1 MTNFEQLLYEWYHLN
16 GRDLPWRRT
25 TDPYQ
30 IWISEVILQQ
40 TQVAQGL
47 DYYHRFLARFPNV
60 HALANSS
67 EDEVLK
73 AWQGLGYY
81 SRARNAHAAAKIIV
95 NEYDGVFPA
104 DYKLIRALPG
114 IGDYTAAAIAS
125 FCFQLP
131 YAVVD
136 GNVFRFF
143 SRLFALDTPIDTGAG
158 KKLFFAKANEL
169 LDRKQPHLFN
179 QAVME
184 FGNHVCTP
192 NNPQCVEC
200 PFQNHCQAYSL
211 GRVLA
216 LPVKAKRMERKK
228 RFLHYFIFELPD
240 RTTVVERRNHRDIWH
255 GLYQFP
261 LMEVDRPVDESL
273 VYGHLTQL
281 YPGNVLRG
289 HKIGERKH
297 LLTHQELLVTF
308 WRFSADELNCRH
320 GQLLVSVDDLHKY
333 AFPQLIVAFLDGF
346 FND

>member
-1 MTNFEQLLYEWYHLN
+1 MTNFEQLLYEWYHFN

-25 TDPYQ
+25 TDPYK

-40 TQVAQGL
+40 TQVVQGL

-60 HALANSS
+60 QVLANSL

-95 NEYDGVFPA
+95 NDYNGVFPA

-136 GNVFRFF
+136 GNVFRLF
-143 SRLFALDTPIDTGAG
+143 SRLFALDAPIDTGAG

-184 FGNHVCTP
+184 FGNLVCTP
-192 NNPQCVEC
+192 NQTKCVEC
-200 PFQNHCQAYSL
+200 PFLKHCQAYSL
-211 GRVLA
+211 GVVQE

-228 RFLHYFIFELPD
+228 RFLHYFIFDLPD
-240 RTTVVERRNHRDIWH
+240 GNTVIERRNHRDIWH

-261 LMEVDRPVDESL
+261 LMEVDRSVDDAL
-273 VYGHLTQL
+273 VYGHLAQL
-281 YPGNVLRG
+281 YPGAVFQG
-289 HKIGERKH
+289 QKVGERKH
-297 LLTHQELLVTF
+297 LLTHQELRVTF
-308 WRFSADELNCRH
+308 WRFSPGAIQISP
-320 GQLLVSVDDLHKY
+320 GQLVVAVDDLDKY
-333 AFPQLIVAFLDGF
+333 AFPQLIVPFLDGF
-346 FND
+346 FKD

>member
-1 MTNFEQLLYEWYHLN
+1 MTNFEQLLYEWYHFN

-40 TQVAQGL
+40 TQVVQGL

-60 HALANSS
+60 YVLANSL

-95 NEYDGVFPA
+95 NDYNGVFPA

-143 SRLFALDTPIDTGAG
+143 SRLFALDAPIDTGAG
-158 KKLFFAKANEL
+158 KKLFFAKANEM
-169 LDRKQPHLFN
+169 LDRQQPHLFN

-184 FGNHVCTP
+184 FGNLVCTP
-192 NNPQCVEC
+192 NNPKCEHC
-200 PFQNHCQAYSL
+200 PFLQSCQAYSL
-211 GRVLA
+211 GRVLEF
-216 LPVKAKRMERKK
+216 PVKAKRMERKK
-228 RFLHYFIFELPD
+228 RFLHYFIFDRPD
-240 RTTVVERRNHRDIWH
+240 GNTVIERRNHRDIWH

-261 LMEVDRPVDESL
+261 LMEVDRPVDDTL
-273 VYGHLTQL
+273 VYEHLAQL
-281 YPGNVLRG
+281 YPGAVFQGQRV
-289 HKIGERKH
+289 GERRH

-308 WRFSADELNCRH
+308 WSLSMGAINVRP
-320 GQLLVSVDDLHKY
+320 GQLLVSVNDLDKY
-333 AFPQLIVAFLDGF
+333 AFPQLIAAFLEVF